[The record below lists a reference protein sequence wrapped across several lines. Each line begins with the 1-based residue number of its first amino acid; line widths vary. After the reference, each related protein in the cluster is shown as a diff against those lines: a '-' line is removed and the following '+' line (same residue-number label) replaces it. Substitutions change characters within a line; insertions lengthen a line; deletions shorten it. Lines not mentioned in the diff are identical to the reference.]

1 MMKLNILCIGDM
13 VGRPGRRILA
23 DKLKSLVR
31 ELGVDC
37 VIANAENA
45 AGGSGLTP
53 QIYDK
58 LLRYGVNLIT
68 LGDHTYRK
76 KDIIETLETADNIA
90 RPANFSEH
98 AAGRGFGISKTNKG
112 PTVAVVSLIGRLFMK
127 PADCPYNAIDKILP
141 KLQQEADIIVV
152 DFHAEATS
160 EKIAMGYHLDGRAS
174 CVFGTHTHVVTADEK
189 ILSGGTA
196 YITDIGMTG
205 PHDSVLGRGA
215 ESVLKSF
222 RTRMPVPFEIATD
235 DVKIDAILVTVDS
248 NSKKAERLERVSISA
263 DLEDKKIYDSDDG
276 KPEYFN
282 NSF

>member
-1 MMKLNILCIGDM
+1 
-13 VGRPGRRILA
+13 
-23 DKLKSLVR
+23 
-31 ELGVDC
+31 
-37 VIANAENA
+37 
-45 AGGSGLTP
+45 
-53 QIYDK
+53 
-58 LLRYGVNLIT
+58 
-68 LGDHTYRK
+68 
-76 KDIIETLETADNIA
+76 
-90 RPANFSEH
+90 
-98 AAGRGFGISKTNKG
+98 
-112 PTVAVVSLIGRLFMK
+112 MK

-160 EKIAMGYHLDGRAS
+160 EKIAMGYHLDGKVS

-248 NSKKAERLERVSISA
+248 NSKKAERIERITVTA

-282 NSF
+282 NNF